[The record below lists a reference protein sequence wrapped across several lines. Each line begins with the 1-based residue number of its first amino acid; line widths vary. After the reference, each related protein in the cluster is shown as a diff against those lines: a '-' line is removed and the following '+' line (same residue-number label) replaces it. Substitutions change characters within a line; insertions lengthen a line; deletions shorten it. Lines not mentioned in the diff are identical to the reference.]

1 MKSFRAFAFISVV
14 VVSLSLHVEAIC
26 KGYGSNCPEEAPCC
40 NMGWCSNDP
49 KFCAFGCEPENSFN
63 DKSCYPD
70 PPCVSMYDDFS
81 NKSLVSWFQ
90 WNGDPNSYHW
100 TSDFKPDYASY
111 DGNGNLLLGLHYDG
125 TNLNAQGRYQG
136 FGSTVSSTRAMEF
149 GTVTARIKT
158 GSTASG
164 IVTSFITKNTL
175 GDEIDYEWVGLN
187 PNEVQSNYYWNG
199 TLDYTKGAHHPVGAD
214 STADYH
220 IYTIEWLP
228 DHISWIIDGNVAR
241 TVNKADTFDS
251 TLGLYKFPAR
261 PSRIQLSMWDGGMGA
276 DGTANWAGK
285 TDWSDQTKTYTMSV
299 DWVNITCFYNG
310 NASTPWPPAGYGPPK
325 VTSTNSTSPLQT
337 LGTNVPAAT
346 PTQGGN
352 QPQIDTGPGMDYN
365 ASQLPK
371 LVPAVAATCS
381 IVVVSAIVFA
391 IWKYRKSKGED
402 YVKYP

>member
-1 MKSFRAFAFISVV
+1 MRSFRAFAVISVA
-14 VVSLSLHVEAIC
+14 VVSLSLHVKAIC
-26 KGYGSNCPEEAPCC
+26 KGYGANCPQEAPCC

-49 KFCAFGCEPENSFN
+49 KFCAFGCEPDNSFN

-70 PPCVSMYDDFS
+70 PPCVSLYDDFS

-111 DGNGNLLLGLHYDG
+111 DNNGDLQLGLQYDG
-125 TNLNAQGRYQG
+125 TDKNDQGRYQG

-164 IVTSFITKNTL
+164 IVTSFITKNTV

-199 TLDYTKGAHHPVGAD
+199 SLDYTKGQHHPLGAD
-214 STADYH
+214 STADFH

-228 DHISWIIDGNVAR
+228 DHISWIVDGNLVR
-241 TVNKADTFDS
+241 TVNKADTLDPA
-251 TLGLYKFPAR
+251 TGLYKFPAR
-261 PSRIQLSMWDGGMGA
+261 PSRVQFSMWDGGMGA
-276 DGTANWAGK
+276 D
-285 TDWSDQTKTYTMSV
+285 
-299 DWVNITCFYNG
+299 VNITCYYNG
-310 NASTPWPPAGYGPPK
+310 NASTTWPPDGYGPPK
-325 VTSTNSTSPLQT
+325 VATNSSSGALQT
-337 LGTNVPAAT
+337 LGTDVPAAT
-346 PTQGGN
+346 PTQGGY
-352 QPQIDTGPGMDYN
+352 QPQIDTGSGVDYS
-365 ASQLPK
+365 ASPLPK
-371 LVPAVAATCS
+371 LVVPVATVCS
-381 IVVVSAIVFA
+381 LVVVGAIVFG